1 MELCVALE
9 YYSRRLIR
17 AINTSYHKVHNH
29 NQHTTQH
36 LTITKVL
43 LMDITSFLKD
53 NNLSVPFFVLSSIFF
68 LLLVVKL
75 AKPTSSKK
83 LPPGPRGL
91 PIIGN
96 LHQVGDRPH
105 ASTAKFAK
113 EYGPLISLRLG
124 KQILVVASSP
134 DAAREILKTQDRFL
148 SSRVVPTAFQQP
160 SLIPHSLI
168 WSDCNQTWKGLRTLC
183 RTELFSAKALESHS
197 RLREQKLG
205 HLVDFLHKNQGQ
217 VINLEDVVFITLF
230 NTLTSIIFSR
240 DFLDLKDVHGTRDG
254 LNESLHKII
263 EYGGIIKDFG
273 IRKGTMKQYNKTF
286 AYWEDIIEER
296 RAHVNSPTWSSE
308 NAESFLDRMLENGF
322 SNDQINQLVTELFV
336 AGTNTTT
343 SSVVWAM
350 TELVR
355 HKEVIFKIAEEIKR
369 EINTDK
375 ISDSHLSKLPYL
387 QASIKEAMRLHPP
400 VPLLLPHMA
409 AETCEVMNY
418 TIPKNSKIFVNLWAM
433 GRDPK
438 VWDDPLSFKPE
449 RFIGSKIDIK
459 GQDFELL
466 PFGSGR
472 RTCPRMPS
480 GIKSVQLIL
489 ASLIND
495 FDLVLPNNVDPMKLD
510 MSDKFGI
517 ALKME
522 KPLKELF
529 VAGTNTTTSSVV
541 WAMIE
546 LVRHKEILF
555 KIAEEIKREINT
567 DKISD
572 SQLSKLPYL
581 QASIKEAMRL
591 HPPVPLLLPHMAAET
606 CEVMNYTIP
615 KNAKILV
622 NLWEMGRD
630 PKVWEDPLSFKPE
643 RFIGSKL
650 DIKGQDFE
658 LLPFGTGRRMCPG
671 MPLGIK
677 SVQLILVSLINEFD
691 LVLPNDVDPMKL
703 DMSDKFGIALKM
715 EKPLKVIFK
724 SKD

>member
-1 MELCVALE
+1 
-9 YYSRRLIR
+9 
-17 AINTSYHKVHNH
+17 
-29 NQHTTQH
+29 
-36 LTITKVL
+36 
-43 LMDITSFLKD
+43 MDITSLLTN
-53 NNLSVPFFVLSSIFF
+53 NNLLTPFFVLSSIFF
-68 LLLVVKL
+68 LLLVIKL

-83 LPPGPRGL
+83 LPPGLPGL

-105 ASTAKFAK
+105 VSTAKFAK

-134 DAAREILKTQDRFL
+134 DAARETLKTQDRFL

-168 WSDCNQTWKGLRTLC
+168 WSDCNQTWKSLRTLC

-205 HLVDFLHKNQGQ
+205 HLVDFLHNNQGQ
-217 VINLEDVVFITLF
+217 VINLEGVVFITLF

-273 IRKGTMKQYNKTF
+273 SFFPIFDRFDLQGIRKGTMKQYKKTF

-336 AGTNTTT
+336 AGTTTTT
-343 SSVVWAM
+343 SSVLWTM

-355 HKEVIFKIAEEIKR
+355 HKEVMSRIEEEIKR
-369 EINTDK
+369 EINSDK
-375 ISDSHLSKLPYL
+375 ISDSQLSKLPYL
-387 QASIKEAMRLHPP
+387 LASIKEAMRLHPP

-438 VWDDPLSFKPE
+438 VWDDPLSFKPG
-449 RFIGSKIDIK
+449 RFIDSKLDIK

-472 RTCPRMPS
+472 RMCPGMPS

-489 ASLIND
+489 ASLISE
-495 FDLVLPNNVDPMKLD
+495 FDLVLPDDVDPIKLD

-522 KPLKELF
+522 
-529 VAGTNTTTSSVV
+529 
-541 WAMIE
+541 M
-546 LVRHKEILF
+546 
-555 KIAEEIKREINT
+555 
-567 DKISD
+567 
-572 SQLSKLPYL
+572 
-581 QASIKEAMRL
+581 
-591 HPPVPLLLPHMAAET
+591 
-606 CEVMNYTIP
+606 
-615 KNAKILV
+615 
-622 NLWEMGRD
+622 
-630 PKVWEDPLSFKPE
+630 
-643 RFIGSKL
+643 
-650 DIKGQDFE
+650 
-658 LLPFGTGRRMCPG
+658 
-671 MPLGIK
+671 
-677 SVQLILVSLINEFD
+677 
-691 LVLPNDVDPMKL
+691 
-703 DMSDKFGIALKM
+703 
-715 EKPLKVIFK
+715 PLKVIFK
-724 SKD
+724 SKN

>member
-1 MELCVALE
+1 
-9 YYSRRLIR
+9 
-17 AINTSYHKVHNH
+17 
-29 NQHTTQH
+29 
-36 LTITKVL
+36 
-43 LMDITSFLKD
+43 MDITTFLRD
-53 NNLSVPFFVLSSIFF
+53 NNLSTPFFVLSSIFF
-68 LLLVVKL
+68 LLLVIKL
-75 AKPTSSKK
+75 ARPTSSKK
-83 LPPGPRGL
+83 LPPGPPGL

-96 LHQVGDRPH
+96 LLQVGDRPH
-105 ASTAKFAK
+105 VSTAKFAK

-134 DAAREILKTQDRFL
+134 EAAKEILKTQDRFL

-160 SLIPHSLI
+160 SLIPHSVI
-168 WSDCNQTWKGLRTLC
+168 WSECNQTWKSLRTLC

-205 HLVDFLHKNQGQ
+205 HLLDFLHKKQGQ

-230 NTLTSIIFSR
+230 NTLTSIVFSR
-240 DFLDLKDVHGTRDG
+240 DFLELKDVHGTRDG

-273 IRKGTMKQYNKTF
+273 SFFPIFQRFDLQGIRKETMRQYDKTF

-296 RAHVNSPTWSSE
+296 RACVNSPTWSSE
-308 NAESFLDRMLENGF
+308 HAQSFLDRMLENKF

-355 HKEVIFKIAEEIKR
+355 HKEVMSKIAEEIKR

-375 ISDSHLSKLPYL
+375 ISDFELSKLPYL

-449 RFIGSKIDIK
+449 RFIDSKLDVK

-472 RTCPRMPS
+472 RMCPGMPS

-489 ASLIND
+489 ASLI
-495 FDLVLPNNVDPMKLD
+495 
-510 MSDKFGI
+510 
-517 ALKME
+517 
-522 KPLKELF
+522 
-529 VAGTNTTTSSVV
+529 
-541 WAMIE
+541 
-546 LVRHKEILF
+546 R
-555 KIAEEIKREINT
+555 
-567 DKISD
+567 
-572 SQLSKLPYL
+572 
-581 QASIKEAMRL
+581 
-591 HPPVPLLLPHMAAET
+591 
-606 CEVMNYTIP
+606 
-615 KNAKILV
+615 
-622 NLWEMGRD
+622 
-630 PKVWEDPLSFKPE
+630 
-643 RFIGSKL
+643 
-650 DIKGQDFE
+650 
-658 LLPFGTGRRMCPG
+658 
-671 MPLGIK
+671 
-677 SVQLILVSLINEFD
+677 EFD
-691 LVLPNDVDPMKL
+691 LVLPNDADPMKL

-724 SKD
+724 SKQEFE